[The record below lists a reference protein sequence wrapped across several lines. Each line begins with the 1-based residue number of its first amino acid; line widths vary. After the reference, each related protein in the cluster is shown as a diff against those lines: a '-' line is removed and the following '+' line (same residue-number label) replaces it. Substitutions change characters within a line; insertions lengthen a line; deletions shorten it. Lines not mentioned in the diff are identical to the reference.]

1 MSKDEVKFPYMPIA
15 STLDPYYKNIANIML
30 GVTGENIKLSE
41 EDIQERKERLEKLD
55 EIIKDG
61 NFVAP
66 IFINGFAH
74 GLYSVKEIQEWIKEQ
89 KQKRN
94 IKK

>member
-1 MSKDEVKFPYMPIA
+1 MEDQLIKKTDVLMEYIKI
-15 STLDPYYKNIANIML
+15 
-30 GVTGENIKLSE
+30 GET
-41 EDIQERKERLEKLD
+41 KLD
-55 EIIKDG
+55 EIIKNG
-61 NFVAP
+61 NFVTP
-66 IFINGFAH
+66 IFIDGFAH